1 MGQYSG
7 LEEKLAFGT
16 DTLFASQSAPGCG
29 KDDKVCFLDFS
40 YYRGCTRW
48 NLLVV
53 SWTARCLDQV
63 IATDL
68 RVYYEQRGDGT
79 ARFQR

>member
-1 MGQYSG
+1 MGQCSG

-16 DTLFASQSAPGCG
+16 DTYIQRITVCVSDCGEGYNFCSCDYNHVSAHVWPI
-29 KDDKVCFLDFS
+29 L
-40 YYRGCTRW
+40 
-48 NLLVV
+48 N
-53 SWTARCLDQV
+53 QV

>member
-1 MGQYSG
+1 MGQCSG

-16 DTLFASQSAPGCG
+16 DTYIQRITVCVSDCG
-29 KDDKVCFLDFS
+29 EGDNFCSRLQA
-40 YYRGCTRW
+40 RERTR
-48 NLLVV
+48 V
-53 SWTARCLDQV
+53 AILDQV

-68 RVYYEQRGDGT
+68 RVHYEQRGDGT